1 MISAPSHRKTPISSA
16 INTRITDPTTPSLPP
31 RPSIGD
37 HTHTNT
43 PLTPRN
49 GTKSLCKSQPIL
61 TKFRK
66 DPSQGQEI
74 ILRQDSKEAP
84 KSQPID
90 TQIPISPNKI
100 SNKQKRCILEA
111 TTPSNPFPT
120 ATNQTVDPSATTK
133 TEG

>member
-1 MISAPSHRKTPISSA
+1 MISAPSRPKTPISSA
-16 INTRITDPTTPSLPP
+16 TSTRTPDTTTPSLPP
-31 RPSIGD
+31 RPSTED

-43 PLTPRN
+43 PLIPRKD
-49 GTKSLCKSQPIL
+49 TRYRCRSQSTL
-61 TKFRK
+61 TKYRREL
-66 DPSQGQEI
+66 SQGQET

-84 KSQPID
+84 KNQPID